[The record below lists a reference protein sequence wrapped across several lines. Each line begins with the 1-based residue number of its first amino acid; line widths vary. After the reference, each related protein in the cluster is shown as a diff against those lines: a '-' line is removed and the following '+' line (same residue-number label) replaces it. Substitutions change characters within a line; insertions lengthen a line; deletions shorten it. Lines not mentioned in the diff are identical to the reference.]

1 MQTDRRAAISA
12 AILVIIRRK
21 ISTVDFRKECD
32 ESSLYIKFGRK
43 WGKYKLECTQ
53 VHSDMWRP
61 FWQPSWLSDKA
72 NSQTWE
78 SV

>member
-21 ISTVDFRKECD
+21 ISTVDLQKECD

-43 WGKYKLECTQ
+43 WGKI
-53 VHSDMWRP
+53 
-61 FWQPSWLSDKA
+61 
-72 NSQTWE
+72 
-78 SV
+78 